1 MHKTKPLFLALP
13 LLMSGCANFH
23 VAQNADEF
31 RSDVIKD
38 PRYKHE
44 QYEVNRS
51 FSKVA
56 KTLKEKSEQCLN
68 YSIDRI
74 FSYRA
79 GSATG
84 ANVSHITYSST
95 FKRSENN
102 AELYVQMDISGDAAL
117 MYTPP
122 KGGIY
127 TLVADLEEKSTNTTQ
142 VELYYGSYKAAILP
156 TAVKNWIDGKT
167 EGCPD
172 LKADI
177 ASGRE

>member
-1 MHKTKPLFLALP
+1 MHKLKPLFLALP
-13 LLMSGCANFH
+13 LFMSGCANFH

-56 KTLKEKSEQCLN
+56 KTLKEKSEECLN
-68 YSIDRI
+68 YSFDRTL
-74 FSYRA
+74 SYRM
-79 GSATG
+79 GTTTG
-84 ANVSHITYSST
+84 ANVSHITYSPT
-95 FKRSENN
+95 FKSSENN
-102 AELYVQMDISGDAAL
+102 AELYVQMDITGDATL

-122 KGGIY
+122 KGGMY
-127 TLVADLEEKSTNTTQ
+127 TLVADLEEKTTSTTQ

-156 TAVKNWIDGKT
+156 NAVKSWIDGKT

-172 LKADI
+172 LKQDM